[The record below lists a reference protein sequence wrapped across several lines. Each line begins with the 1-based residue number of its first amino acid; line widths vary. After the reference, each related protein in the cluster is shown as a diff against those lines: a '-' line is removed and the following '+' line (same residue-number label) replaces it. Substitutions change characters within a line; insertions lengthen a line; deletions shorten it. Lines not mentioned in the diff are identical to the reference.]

1 VCNNFIFSN
10 IMSYS
15 LELMKHPSSDDHT
28 YDRKSIET
36 LFKNKNYISPTT
48 REKLD
53 KNILISN
60 YNIKKMIDNL
70 T

>member
-1 VCNNFIFSN
+1 
-10 IMSYS
+10 
-15 LELMKHPSSDDHT
+15 MKHPSSDDHT
-28 YDRKSIET
+28 YDRKFIET

-48 REKLD
+48 RETLN